1 MSEVRQ
7 PEIGQAVVFTDAHG
21 MGHPALLT
29 AVHGTASQ
37 GYQPSVNLVFVTDDA
52 TKKDPYGHQIER
64 HSCRASDFAG
74 CPRHVLAV
82 QRSGLNVAS
91 RSSRHR

>member
-21 MGHPALLT
+21 VGHPALTT

-37 GYQPSVNLVFVTDDA
+37 GYQPAVNLVFVTGDA
-52 TKKDPYGHQIER
+52 SKTDPYGRQIER
-64 HSCRASDFAG
+64 HSS
-74 CPRHVLAV
+74 VV
-82 QRSGLNVAS
+82 
-91 RSSRHR
+91 HRVSQGAHGMFWQFPEEV

>member
-64 HSCRASDFAG
+64 HSSVVHRTSQGAHGMFWQFNE
-74 CPRHVLAV
+74 AV
-82 QRSGLNVAS
+82 
-91 RSSRHR
+91 